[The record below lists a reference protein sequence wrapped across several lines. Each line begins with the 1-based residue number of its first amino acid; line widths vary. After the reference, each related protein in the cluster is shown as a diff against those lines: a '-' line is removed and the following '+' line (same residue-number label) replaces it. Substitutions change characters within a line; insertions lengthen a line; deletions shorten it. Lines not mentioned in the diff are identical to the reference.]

1 MRPRTAAKGRLIS
14 AEARDKIGRLETKP
28 MTTKVRALA
37 ETVVRLP
44 PKDRTYLAEQLLAS
58 LDEESL
64 DQQWRAEAKRR
75 LHQIRSGRVKPI
87 PAEEVYLRIDRLL
100 GK

>member
-1 MRPRTAAKGRLIS
+1 MTA
-14 AEARDKIGRLETKP
+14 
-28 MTTKVRALA
+28 KVKALA

-58 LDEESL
+58 LEEAEL
-64 DQQWRAEAKRR
+64 EEQWIAEAKRR
-75 LHQIRSGRVKPI
+75 RDEIRSGRVKPI
-87 PAEEVYLRIDRLL
+87 PAEEVYRRIDRIL